1 MTGTR
6 LVWPTLAELPE
17 YVAALERGWS
27 PDNVQPEKAVR
38 EQLARIAQD
47 PEGFLAGMDDP
58 EAREGPVERPDGSFV
73 PRLPGIRRW
82 IWHDGFCGS
91 IGLRWQDG
99 TSELPGYVLGH
110 IGYSIVPWR
119 RRAGPRNLGIG
130 ADADGGAGARPGVG
144 RGHDAARQHP
154 VPTGDPRVRRRL
166 VGTFEKAAAYGGG
179 EALLF
184 RIDLANRS
192 QAATTQAATTREDQ
206 P

>member
-119 RRAGPRNLGIG
+119 RRAGHATWGL
-130 ADADGGAGARPGVG
+130 ALMLTEARG
-144 RGHDAARQHP
+144 RGLEWVEVTTQP
-154 VPTGDPRVRRRL
+154 GNIPSQRVILGCGGVL